1 MTIKADP
8 AELVD
13 VKIEEGLEGFAEEFD
28 EEEEEAR
35 NQLPSV
41 EEAKAT
47 IPHKELPSRSAR
59 YKKYIIWSLFA
70 LAVLALIAG
79 IVVGVVAGGGEKIKQ
94 VSETYGED
102 VRKLV
107 MEKGISSREDL
118 DNPGSPQARALEFFA
133 NVDKFPLSV
142 EEDEQ
147 RVIERYALVVYY
159 YALGGEDWLD
169 DLNFLTAE
177 ADHCLWNAIREPYT
191 KVFGS
196 LCHHDLT
203 VKHIYTGK

>member
-1 MTIKADP
+1 MTIKAD

-13 VKIEEGLEGFAEEFD
+13 VNIEEGFAEEVD

-59 YKKYIIWSLFA
+59 YKKYVIWSVFA
-70 LAVLALIAG
+70 LAVLALISG
-79 IVVGVVAGGGEKIKQ
+79 IVVAVVAGGGEKQ

-102 VRKLV
+102 VRELI

-118 DNPGSPQARALEFFA
+118 DNPDSPQGRALEFFA
-133 NVDKFPLSV
+133 NVDKFPLSIV
-142 EEDEQ
+142 EDEQ
-147 RVIERYALVVYY
+147 RVIERYGLVVYY
-159 YALGGEDWLD
+159 YALGGEEWLD
-169 DLNFLTAE
+169 NLNFLAPE
-177 ADHCLWNAIREPYT
+177 ADHCLWNVIRDPTNLE
-191 KVFGS
+191 FGC